1 MKVKLLVSRV
11 TNDGG
16 QDAGQEIEVSAEEGE
31 SLIAAGQAEL
41 VRAPPAERGAGR
53 GPKPEKAV

>member
-11 TNDGG
+11 TNDGAENRG
-16 QDAGQEIEVSAEEGE
+16 DEIEVGADEGE

-41 VRAPPAERGAGR
+41 VRATPAERGAGR